1 MTTPDRP
8 LRILAHESVVPRV
21 RREIDRRRFLS
32 LIAAAG
38 GAGLLASCGGG
49 GGGSK
54 PSVTGTPSQVAT
66 GGPIEDALTMYSW
79 GDYDDPSLLKA
90 FSKQLGPTIT
100 TDAFGSNEEM
110 IAKLVAAKG
119 TSGYDIV
126 VPTGQFIPQMVEN
139 GLLAPI
145 NKDLI
150 PNLEHMD
157 PAFLGEAWDPDNN
170 YSICKAWGTTGF
182 VYDKTVITRELTTWA
197 DFLDAAANEAS
208 GKTSVLDDPGDVT
221 GGHYDHLHVTVSQN

>member
-49 GGGSK
+49 GGTSK

-79 GDYDDPSLLKA
+79 GDYDDPSILKA

-100 TDAFGSNEEM
+100 TDSFGSNEEM

-139 GLLAPI
+139 G
-145 NKDLI
+145 
-150 PNLEHMD
+150 
-157 PAFLGEAWDPDNN
+157 
-170 YSICKAWGTTGF
+170 
-182 VYDKTVITRELTTWA
+182 
-197 DFLDAAANEAS
+197 
-208 GKTSVLDDPGDVT
+208 PGDRI
-221 GGHYDHLHVTVSQN
+221 